1 MPLRIR
7 RMRGERLD
15 KLLARMGLGSRK
27 EVARLVRSGRVRVA
41 GEVVQDPG
49 YLLLEGAPLEV
60 EGRPL
65 RVRRHHHVLLHKPA
79 GYVTS
84 RTEGPSVYALLQGF
98 PTRDLSPVGRL
109 DKDTEGLLLFTT
121 DGELLHRLTH
131 PRHKVAKRYLVHLL
145 HPATAEDQK
154 AFREGLLLDGKR
166 LLPAELCWGEDP
178 TRVELTLREGRFHQV
193 KRMFA
198 ARGNRVVY
206 LKRLALGPL
215 LLGDLPK
222 GKARLLTEAE
232 EAALYQAV
240 GLGGQNPQGEV

>member
-1 MPLRIR
+1 
-7 RMRGERLD
+7 MRGERLD
-15 KLLARMGLGSRK
+15 KVLARMGLGSRK
-27 EVARLVRSGRVRVA
+27 EVAQLVRSGRVRVA
-41 GEVVQDPG
+41 GEVVRDPSHH
-49 YLLLEGAPLEV
+49 LPEGAPLEL
-60 EGRPL
+60 EGKPL
-65 RVRRHHHVLLHKPA
+65 KVRRHHHVLLHKPA

-84 RTEGPSVYALLQGF
+84 RREGPSVYALLQGF

-131 PRHKVAKRYLVHLL
+131 PRHKVAKRYRVHLL
-145 HPATAEDQK
+145 RPATAEDQR
-154 AFREGLLLDGKR
+154 AFGEGLWLDGKR
-166 LLPAELCWGEDP
+166 LLPAALRWEEDP
-178 TRVELTLREGRFHQV
+178 TQVELTLWEGRFHQV

-222 GKARLLTEAE
+222 GAARPLTEAE
-232 EAALYQAV
+232 EEALYRAV
-240 GLGGQNPQGEV
+240 GLGGQDPKGEV

>member
-1 MPLRIR
+1 
-7 RMRGERLD
+7 MRGERLD
-15 KLLARMGLGSRK
+15 KVLARMGLGSRK
-27 EVARLVRSGRVRVA
+27 EVAHLVRSGHVRVG
-41 GEVVQDPG
+41 GEVVRDPG
-49 YLLLEGAPLEV
+49 HLVQEGTPLELG
-60 EGRPL
+60 GRPL
-65 RVRRHHHVLLHKPA
+65 QVRRHHHILLHKPA

-84 RTEGPSVYALLQGF
+84 RTEGPSVYALLRGF
-98 PTRDLSPVGRL
+98 PVRDLSPVGRL

-145 HPATAEDQK
+145 HPATAEDQR
-154 AFREGLLLDGKR
+154 AFGEGLLLDGER
-166 LLPAELCWGEDP
+166 LLPAELHWKEDP
-178 TRVELTLREGRFHQV
+178 TRVELVLREGRFHQV

-222 GKARLLTEAE
+222 GEARPLTEAE
-232 EAALYQAV
+232 EAALYRAV
-240 GLGGQNPQGEV
+240 GLGG